1 MKITKI
7 QRWFLRFI
15 QVQLFITTISLPIL
29 LSWGLP
35 ISLLSPLGNLIF
47 FPVLVL
53 FLLLSSLVFFFEIIH
68 IPNEWLIYCLE
79 KVTLAW
85 FSILSIGNGAT
96 ALIGFSKP
104 PKLFLIA
111 LPLLTFGIIYNKRTN
126 SLGRS
131 IILLFFLL
139 VSACIYLKLI
149 NKTETLIKQIP
160 CNNGSITLIHTKG
173 TTTVIDPGVIG
184 RKVSASSWV
193 NYTLVP
199 EIIQKGGSNRIDH
212 LILLQPGIRIF
223 NAVEKLCNST
233 KIKNIYLIRWKGKL
247 NKNGWRSFFFMKRA
261 AKKQGTRITEIGRW
275 KRTVHLSETAKL
287 TIEPVEQQLSYQ
299 EATYPAV
306 RISGQID
313 NQTFTFYSAKYKN
326 KAQKMS
332 QN

>member
-1 MKITKI
+1 MTLIMKITKI

-111 LPLLTFGIIYNKRTN
+111 LPLLTLESFITN
-126 SLGRS
+126 
-131 IILLFFLL
+131 
-139 VSACIYLKLI
+139 
-149 NKTETLIKQIP
+149 EP
-160 CNNGSITLIHTKG
+160 
-173 TTTVIDPGVIG
+173 
-184 RKVSASSWV
+184 
-193 NYTLVP
+193 
-199 EIIQKGGSNRIDH
+199 
-212 LILLQPGIRIF
+212 
-223 NAVEKLCNST
+223 
-233 KIKNIYLIRWKGKL
+233 
-247 NKNGWRSFFFMKRA
+247 
-261 AKKQGTRITEIGRW
+261 
-275 KRTVHLSETAKL
+275 TA
-287 TIEPVEQQLSYQ
+287 
-299 EATYPAV
+299 
-306 RISGQID
+306 
-313 NQTFTFYSAKYKN
+313 
-326 KAQKMS
+326 
-332 QN
+332 